1 MTRPR
6 LAVKPSLVSPDRR
19 RGGLGDPAPQPVP
32 PLVGEML
39 AEGPLGR
46 PGNELLINVEEA
58 ARRLG
63 IGRSHIYRYIESG
76 RLRSV
81 RLGRSRRISPHD
93 LETFVEQIRS
103 AGMA

>member
-1 MTRPR
+1 MTRPS
-6 LAVKPSLVSPDRR
+6 LPLKPSIVSAGRR
-19 RGGLGDPAPQPVP
+19 RGGLGEPAPQPVRP
-32 PLVGEML
+32 VLGEML
-39 AEGPLGR
+39 AEAPPGR
-46 PGNELLINVEEA
+46 TGSELLINVEEA

-81 RLGRSRRISPHD
+81 RLGRSRRVSPRD
-93 LETFVEQIRS
+93 LETFVDQIRS